1 MTHVE
6 REALSMSDRIAVI
19 NHNRFDG
26 RIDRQ
31 VFQGDTLQIRV
42 TPANAASLL
51 MIGVMLPFWTSLL
64 VRTHAWMIL
73 LQRRGTI
80 NGWLKDLGVIDT
92 PLRMV
97 NNMTGTILGMLH
109 IMLPFMIL
117 PLYASLGQIDLTY
130 LRAAS
135 NLGASPIRV

>member
-1 MTHVE
+1 
-6 REALSMSDRIAVI
+6 
-19 NHNRFDG
+19 
-26 RIDRQ
+26 
-31 VFQGDTLQIRV
+31 
-42 TPANAASLL
+42 
-51 MIGVMLPFWTSLL
+51 
-64 VRTHAWMIL
+64 MIL

-109 IMLPFMIL
+109 IMLPFRIL

-130 LRAAS
+130 PRAAS
-135 NLGASPIRV
+135 NLGASPTRV